1 MFGSLDISTSAL
13 VAQRTRL
20 DAIASNIAN
29 KDTIYDAE
37 GNYSPF
43 RRRIAMFAQGD
54 PTSGSKN
61 GVHVKEIMLDPSPL
75 KKKWDPDHP
84 NADKDGIV
92 YMPNVQP
99 ATEMINAIEAS
110 RAYEANITAAE
121 ATKQMLQASL
131 RLLG

>member
-1 MFGSLDISTSAL
+1 MFGSLDVSTSAL
-13 VAQRTRL
+13 VAQRTRM

-29 KDTIYDAE
+29 KDTIYDAQ

-43 RRRIAMFAQGD
+43 RRRIAMFSQGD

-61 GVHVKEIMLDPSPL
+61 GVHVKEITLDDAPFRM
-75 KKKWDPDHP
+75 KHDPTHP
-84 NADKDGIV
+84 NADSDGNI
-92 YMPNVQP
+92 YLPNIDTSV
-99 ATEMINAIEAS
+99 EMINAIEAS
-110 RAYEANITAAE
+110 RAYEANITATD